1 MKKNNP
7 TYKRTEGEKEQDKE
21 FVLDLYLKG
30 FSFTAITDSLNGAR
44 EYNVSRTQVTKDI
57 KKEVELWKHER
68 LDNIDES
75 VQQEIQKINVLEME
89 YWKAWIKSQKTRKIS
104 TTSAKN
110 NVNEQK
116 KIVGSTEISKTE
128 RQEESV
134 GDVRFLQGVER
145 CIQKRCELSGLDK
158 AKEIVIS
165 GKLEHTTFEL
175 FTENYPLKVAK

>member
-30 FSFTAITDSLNGAR
+30 FSFTAITDSLNDSR

-57 KKEVELWKHER
+57 KHEVAEWKNER
-68 LDNIDES
+68 LDNIDAS
-75 VQQEIQKINVLEME
+75 VQLEIQKVNILEME
-89 YWKAWIKSQKTRKIS
+89 YWKAWIQSQKIQK
-104 TTSAKN
+104 TTTVSGRN
-110 NVNEQK
+110 TVNAEK
-116 KIVGSTEISKTE
+116 KVVGMTDLTKTE
-128 RQEESV
+128 RAEDSC

-145 CIQKRCELSGLDK
+145 CIQKRCELSGLDR

-175 FTENYPLKVAK
+175 FTEGYPLKKVD

>member
-1 MKKNNP
+1 MKKTNP
-7 TYKRTEGEKEQDKE
+7 TYKRTEGEKEVDKE

-30 FSFTAITDSLNGAR
+30 FSFTAITDGLNDSR

-57 KKEVELWKHER
+57 KQEIELWKNER
-68 LDNIDES
+68 LDDISAS
-75 VQQEIQKINVLEME
+75 VQLEIQKINVLEME
-89 YWKAWIKSQKTRKIS
+89 YWKAWIKSQKNQKTI

-116 KIVGSTEISKTE
+116 KVVGRTEISKTE
-128 RQEESV
+128 RQEESS

-145 CIQKRCELSGLDK
+145 CIQKRCELSGLDR

-175 FTENYPLKVAK
+175 FTEGYPLKIAK